1 MISLTP
7 TERQTEM
14 TDKRTPKRSEIAER
28 HKWNLENFYKSDEQW
43 SESFDILKAKIP
55 EFAGYRGTLG
65 QSSRNLYSLLKLYD
79 SIMPDAEKIANYA
92 MRRSDEDTSNSF
104 YQDMKGKVIAFFTE
118 FGAETSF
125 IVPEIT
131 AIPDETIDSCY
142 KEEPGLE
149 MYRRKLYMI
158 RRTREHILSDAE
170 ERIIAMTGEMQNVP
184 DSVYTIFHSADL
196 KFPDVIDSKGESY
209 PLTQSSYIPLMESP
223 DRTLR
228 KNAFNTFYGVFGQY
242 KNTSAALLDG
252 QMKSLIFNARLRKY
266 PDARTASL
274 DSNEV
279 PVSVYDA
286 LIEAVHQNLDKMYGY
301 MALRKK
307 LMGVEE
313 LHMYD
318 VYAPI
323 VSEFDEK
330 ISYEEAKENIL
341 KALKPLGDDY
351 LEILK
356 HGFDSRWIDV
366 YENEGKVSGAY
377 SAGSLPHPLVLMNY
391 KDSLDSMFTLA
402 HEMGHALHSYLS
414 AKHQPVSYK
423 DYVIFNAEVASTTN
437 ECLLMSYLLEN
448 TSDPRRKAYLIN
460 YFLEQFRTTVYRQTM
475 FAEFEA
481 KFAEAAEKGATLTA
495 DLLIDIY
502 YKLNQ
507 LYYGDNIVIDEPIG
521 LEWSRIPHF
530 FMNFYVFQYATA
542 FSAAVAISRKIKE
555 EGEPAVKAYLTFL
568 SSGCIDDPITL
579 LKRAGVDMTTNE
591 PVSSALSYF
600 GELINQMEGL
610 MND

>member
-1 MISLTP
+1 MD
-7 TERQTEM
+7 
-14 TDKRTPKRSEIAER
+14 DKRTPKRSEIAER

-43 SESFDILKAKIP
+43 SEAFEAIKAKTAD
-55 EFAGYRGTLG
+55 FAEYKGKLG
-65 QSSRNLYSLLKLYD
+65 QDASRLYSLLKLYD
-79 SIMPDAEKIANYA
+79 LLIPDAYKLANYA

-118 FGAETSF
+118 FGAQTSF

-131 AIPDETIDSCY
+131 AISDETIERFY
-142 KEEPGLE
+142 KDEPGLE

-158 RRTREHILSDAE
+158 RRTKDHILSDAE

-196 KFPDVIDSKGESY
+196 KFPDVKDSKGESH

-228 KNAFNTFYGVFGQY
+228 QNAFNTFYGVFGDY

-252 QMKSLIFNARLRKY
+252 QMKSLMFNARLRKY

-286 LIEAVHQNLDKMYGY
+286 LIEAVHQNFDKIYAY

-307 LMGVEE
+307 LMGVDE

-330 ISYEEAKENIL
+330 ISYEEAKETIL
-341 KALKPLGDDY
+341 KALKPLGEDY
-351 LEILK
+351 LAILK
-356 HGFDSRWIDV
+356 HGFDSRWVDV

-402 HEMGHALHSYLS
+402 HKMGHALHSYLS
-414 AKHQPVSYK
+414 AKHQPVSYMN
-423 DYVIFNAEVASTTN
+423 YVIFNAEVASTTN

-475 FAEFEA
+475 FAEFEQQ
-481 KFAEAAEKGATLTA
+481 FAEAAEKGATLTA
-495 DLLIDIY
+495 DLLIDMY

-507 LYYGDNIVIDEPIG
+507 LYYGEGVVIDELIG

-555 EGEPAVKAYLTFL
+555 EGEPAVKAYLEFL

-591 PVSSALSYF
+591 PVASALSYF
-600 GELINQMEGL
+600 GELIDTMERL